1 MTRAAAFTRLGVDA
15 GEKRAILGD
24 VEVLTTNDELSA
36 CLDRFGERSCVLVP
50 TMGGLHPG
58 HASLVSIGA
67 EHARRHGLRGGAV
80 ATVFVNPTQFDQ
92 SSDFDRYP
100 RVLEADAAMCE
111 EAGASA
117 VYAPRPEDV
126 YPPYGSVVVPDLPAV
141 ATEPGLE
148 DRFRPGHVE
157 GVCQVVKRLFELC
170 RPAAAVFGE
179 KDWQQVQVVAALSAM
194 HGLGVD
200 IVAAPLVRED
210 DGLAMSSRNRFLS
223 PADRAKAGQISRALV
238 LGQGEATPDAAEAV
252 MREHLVRHGFVI
264 DYATVRDA
272 RTLMPMGD
280 RWEGRTARALITA
293 RLGSGP
299 KVVRLLDNAP
309 WPG

>member
-1 MTRAAAFTRLGVDA
+1 MD
-15 GEKRAILGD
+15 
-24 VEVLTTNDELSA
+24 VLTTNDELA
-36 CLDRFGERSCVLVP
+36 AYLARVGERSCVLVP
-50 TMGGLHPG
+50 TMGGLHAG

-67 EHARRHGLRGGAV
+67 THARRHGLAGGAV

-92 SSDFDRYP
+92 SSDFERYP
-100 RVLEADAAMCE
+100 RVLDADAAMCA

-126 YPPYGSVVVPDLPAV
+126 YPADGSVGVPALPAV

-179 KDWQQVQVVAALSAM
+179 KDWQQLQVVSALSAM
-194 HGLGVD
+194 HELGVE
-200 IVAAPLVRED
+200 IVPAPLVREA

-223 PADRAKAGQISRALV
+223 PEHRARAGQISRALV
-238 LGQGEATPDAAEAV
+238 LGQQEATPDAAEAA
-252 MREHLVRHGFVI
+252 MRAHLLRHGFVI

-280 RWEGRTARALITA
+280 RWAGRPARALITA
-293 RLGSGP
+293 RLGDGAG
-299 KVVRLLDNAP
+299 VVRLLDNAP